1 MKIIIT
7 ENQFKL
13 LLENKSLVDSILDK
27 INRDGISSLTSDEK
41 NYLKQLKNDEVD
53 KGLEKWLLDD
63 SDNTFDDEGNKLQ
76 YDEFDD
82 DEYLFNNKGK
92 LKRIITNF
100 LGEPF
105 TNNSDWSGYL
115 VWAIGD
121 NELEGLFLIIN
132 NDDETVELIDRK
144 VIDDDDYDDDIL
156 MSAINGRQFYKIIMK
171 IKNATT

>member
-1 MKIIIT
+1 MRIIIT

-105 TNNSDWSGYL
+105 TNNSDWGGYF

-144 VIDDDDYDDDIL
+144 VIDDYDDDIL